1 MYATLETYD
10 LHDPKCPLYHNGGCG
25 GNVGCVREGFEPT
38 PKPRRPTPSPEAR
51 RRARGGRGIDG
62 CRPYDP
68 YSPYR
73 YMFDPRYNPYPYG
86 HDYKI
91 VDGED
96 DGKRYLPSYPS
107 TESTTRVFYCDA
119 APPMWQFCDDD
130 A

>member
-10 LHDPKCPLYHNGGCG
+10 LHDPKCPHYHGGGCG
-25 GNVGCVREGFEPT
+25 GGGVVREGFEAM
-38 PKPRRPTPSPEAR
+38 KPSPPEAR

-68 YSPYR
+68 SSPYR
-73 YMFDPRYNPYPYG
+73 YMFDPRYNPYPYDP
-86 HDYKI
+86 DYRV

-107 TESTTRVFYCDA
+107 AGSTTRVFYCN
-119 APPMWQFCDDD
+119 APPEMWGFCDDD